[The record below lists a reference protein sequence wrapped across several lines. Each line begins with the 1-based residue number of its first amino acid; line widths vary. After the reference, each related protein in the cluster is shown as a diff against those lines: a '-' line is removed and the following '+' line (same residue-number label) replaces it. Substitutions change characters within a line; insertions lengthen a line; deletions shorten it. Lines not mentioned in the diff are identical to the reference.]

1 MYERM
6 SSYVCHH
13 PLDSE
18 ASIEASS
25 FFKKQMSKVR
35 HLQLQ
40 ANDKLSH

>member
-18 ASIEASS
+18 ASIEA
-25 FFKKQMSKVR
+25 FLKKKIADVKSQTFTVTGK
-35 HLQLQ
+35 
-40 ANDKLSH
+40 

>member
-18 ASIEASS
+18 ASIEASFF
-25 FFKKQMSKVR
+25 FFKIADVKSQTFTVTGK
-35 HLQLQ
+35 
-40 ANDKLSH
+40 

>member
-18 ASIEASS
+18 ASIEAF
-25 FFKKQMSKVR
+25 FFKIADVKSQTFTVTGK
-35 HLQLQ
+35 
-40 ANDKLSH
+40 